1 MVGDSPGP
9 SSIKI
14 RITHYNIILTLS
26 ILVFRQ
32 RHDLL
37 AADSRP
43 AAPHLELVFADYA
56 DLECGQSCLEYVSL
70 LPPPLPHIQQLLQIQ
85 LCHTFT
91 VRKVKLL

>member
-1 MVGDSPGP
+1 MVGDRPVL
-9 SSIKI
+9 SSIKFHN
-14 RITHYNIILTLS
+14 THYNIVLTLA

-56 DLECGQSCLEYVSL
+56 DVECGQSCLEYVSV

-91 VRKVKLL
+91 VHKVKLL